1 MNRAVNKWYEDIARQ
16 DECNRRLR
24 ENHRRQLQDLGD
36 LTKMPRYEAHQV
48 LDEWYDEYEAE
59 LKAERLGDEYD
70 R

>member
-1 MNRAVNKWYEDIARQ
+1 MNRAVNKWNEDIAWQ

-36 LTKMPRYEAHQV
+36 LTKMTRYGAHHG

-59 LKAERLGDEYD
+59 LKAERLGDGYD
-70 R
+70 W